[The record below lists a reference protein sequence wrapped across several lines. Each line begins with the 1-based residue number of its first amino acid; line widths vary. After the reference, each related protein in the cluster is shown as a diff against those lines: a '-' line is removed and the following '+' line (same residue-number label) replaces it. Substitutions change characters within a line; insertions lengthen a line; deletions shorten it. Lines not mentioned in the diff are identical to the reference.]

1 MLAAHTHLARCYCVP
16 YCRRW
21 ALFQILTAVTMV
33 RNSTVSPY
41 VGRLGRSKVYSKK
54 GGYKHA
60 DRKPAPKA
68 EQPAAEFV
76 EKAIGGAKNGGKRN
90 VPTTKASRFYPA
102 DDVRTKKVVRK
113 TPKPT
118 KLRDSITPGTVLILL
133 AGRFRGRRV
142 VFLKQLESG
151 LLLVSGPFK
160 LNGVPIRR
168 VNQAYVI
175 ATSTKVD
182 ISGVNVDAKL
192 NDAYFRREKA
202 AKVKAEASFFA
213 DPANK
218 APIAEHRVADQ
229 KALDKELLEAIKKGD
244 KLLPKYLSTTFSLS
258 KGDRPH
264 ALRF

>member
-1 MLAAHTHLARCYCVP
+1 
-16 YCRRW
+16 
-21 ALFQILTAVTMV
+21 MV

-68 EQPAAEFV
+68 EQPAPEFI
-76 EKAIGGAKNGGKRN
+76 EKTIGGPKNSGKRL
-90 VPTTKASRFYPA
+90 VPTNKASRFYPA